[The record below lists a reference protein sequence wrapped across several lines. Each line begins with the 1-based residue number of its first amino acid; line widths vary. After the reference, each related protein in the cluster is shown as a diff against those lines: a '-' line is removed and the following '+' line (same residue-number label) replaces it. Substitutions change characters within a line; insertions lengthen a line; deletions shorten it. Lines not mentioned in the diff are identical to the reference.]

1 MPVSKTSTNNEIN
14 LTRASA
20 LMRNIIKFGGVALIA
35 IMVGRVFWGALVS
48 YWKATHPPPPAPP
61 TVGFGKLPHL
71 TFPVSSAKPTT
82 YTLQTISGKTPDI
95 ADRAFVYFIPSS
107 DPSLLALDRA
117 KKKASSL
124 GYLFE
129 PEQLTSRK
137 YRWTLNTPIYSTLDM
152 DILSG
157 TLSINTDWA
166 SHPELLTKVA
176 TINSDSLV
184 DRLKAI
190 LSGADSLPDDFKQGP
205 SKTKFLK
212 SLGGKFTEA
221 SSLSDAEFLQI
232 DLYRTPVS
240 EKYLGVTDQA
250 NQGPIH
256 AVIDSQGTILE
267 LRMEAYQVNSQIV
280 HDYPLRT
287 SAEAWQILASG
298 EGYVVAKGTS
308 DQAVVRAITL
318 GYYEPSSEQSFYQPV
333 YVFEGDGGFVG
344 YVEAISPEWLVTSD
358 K

>member
-1 MPVSKTSTNNEIN
+1 MPITKTSTNEGVN

-20 LMRNIIKFGGVALIA
+20 LMRNIIKIGGVTLVA
-35 IMVGRVFWGALVS
+35 IMVGRVFWGAIVA
-48 YWKATHPPPPAPP
+48 YWKATHPPPPPPP

-71 TFPVSSAKPTT
+71 SFPASLAKPTS
-82 YTLQTISGKTPDI
+82 YTLETISGKTPVI
-95 ADRAFVYFIPSS
+95 ADRAKVFFIPAS

-129 PEQLTSRK
+129 PEQITSRK
-137 YRWTLNTPIYSTLDM
+137 YRWTLNTPLYATLEM

-157 TLSINTDWA
+157 MLSITTNWA
-166 SHPELLTKVA
+166 SHPELLTKVG
-176 TINSDSLV
+176 TINADNLAA
-184 DRLKAI
+184 RLKAI
-190 LSGADSLPDDFKQGP
+190 LSTADSLPIDFKQGP
-205 SKTKFLK
+205 VSTKYLK

-232 DLYRTPVS
+232 DLYRTLVD
-240 EKYLGVTDQA
+240 EKYAGVTDQA

-256 AVIDSQGTILE
+256 AVVDSKGTILE
-267 LRMEAYQVNSQIV
+267 LKMGAYQVNSQIV

-287 SAEAWQILASG
+287 SAEAWQILSSG
-298 EGYVVAKGTS
+298 EGYVVSKGTS
-308 DQAVVRAITL
+308 DSATVRTITL
-318 GYYEPSSEQSFYQPV
+318 AYYEPNTEQSFYQPV